1 MSMRKESQ
9 ELNSSNSAEHI
20 LDRLFGRDIRNCGW
34 VVRDLGIGK
43 INQFSMVSKGGGKTF
58 APEPSVGL
66 GYAWSQKLV
75 WLSDDFKGR
84 CVKDTVF

>member
-1 MSMRKESQ
+1 MSVRKESQ

-43 INQFSMVSKGGGKTF
+43 MNQFSMVSKGGAKTF
-58 APEPSVGL
+58 APEPSVIWAMRGRKN
-66 GYAWSQKLV
+66 WS
-75 WLSDDFKGR
+75 G
-84 CVKDTVF
+84 